1 MSVTRYEL
9 TVHLKTDSPIHSGG
23 PEEEVDRSRINGG
36 GDDSEGTST
45 ANPGDASQRG
55 DDSKRSWTPRRF
67 ARDGVGNPVLT
78 GRSIKGALRAA
89 VQHLAKADSGD
100 DDGANLDVL
109 WGSLDH
115 ASALTVHPITL
126 SSVATADKLPLRAGI
141 AVDRYWG
148 TAADTALFAHEIVP
162 QGEKL
167 TLRITATTGS
177 VPTTASSSSNQDGE
191 HPEEDRAKRD
201 AEHAK
206 KDTADAT
213 NVERLFSVILGALE
227 AGLVSFGKRKGAGW
241 GRVRIN
247 HDVAEPWSL
256 KRTQLDSPTGL
267 TTWLDGG
274 KLTRIQAF
282 AVTPPERIRIAIAWN
297 SPTGILVAE
306 TKKDEPPRRNDYEP
320 GGELKK
326 TDPTLPLR
334 THPSTE
340 PKGKSTGP
348 LVIPGSS
355 VRGALRGRASRI
367 ARTILYAD
375 VDASSKQE
383 PDWSRLDVHKQ
394 LADDALLVRLLFGTT
409 AHRGALTVLETLA
422 TVAQKDEPKAR
433 EVTHNAGDRWT
444 GGVAGGALY
453 SEKFPLV
460 NWNDIR
466 LEVDPQMLLTGVPNG
481 GNIDYQRAA
490 LCLLGLVLAEL
501 STGTLPL
508 GSRGTRGMG
517 QVEVTR
523 MRIEG
528 PDGLIAGGK
537 WEFAADGSLS
547 IAEQLLD
554 RLRHINDQ
562 IKVDTPEG
570 WSALLNGKGRQ
581 S

>member
-1 MSVTRYEL
+1 MSVTRYKL

-36 GDDSEGTST
+36 SADSEGTST
-45 ANPGDASQRG
+45 AQPDGTSQQG
-55 DDSKRSWTPRRF
+55 NDSKQTWTPRRF
-67 ARDGVGNPVLT
+67 ARDGAGNPVLT

-89 VQHLAKADSGD
+89 VKHVARAEDG
-100 DDGANLDVL
+100 DDGAANLDAL
-109 WGSLDH
+109 WGSLDQ

-162 QGEKL
+162 RDQEL
-167 TLRITATTGS
+167 TLCITARAGS
-177 VPTTASSSSNQDGE
+177 VLTTASGSSDQDGE
-191 HPEEDRAKRD
+191 HTEEDRAERD
-201 AEHAK
+201 AKHTE
-206 KDTADAT
+206 KDTADAAA
-213 NVERLFSVILGALE
+213 VERLFSVVLGALE

-247 HDVAEPWSL
+247 HDVGEPWSL
-256 KRTQLDSPTGL
+256 KRTQLDSPAGL
-267 TTWLDGG
+267 TTWLQGG
-274 KLTRIQAF
+274 DQTRIQA
-282 AVTPPERIRIAIAWN
+282 VDVKPPERIRIAISWN

-306 TKKDEPPRRNDYEP
+306 TKKDEPPRRNDEEL
-320 GGELKK
+320 GGERKK
-326 TDPTLPLR
+326 TDSALPLR

-340 PKGKSTGP
+340 LKGKSTGP

-367 ARTILYAD
+367 ARTVLLTD
-375 VDASSKQE
+375 VDSSSKQD

-422 TVAQKDEPKAR
+422 TVTQDDEPKAR

-453 SEKFPLV
+453 SEEFPLV
-460 NWNDIR
+460 SWNDIQ
-466 LEVDPQMLLTGVPNG
+466 LEVDPQMLLAGMPDG
-481 GNIDYQRAA
+481 RPIDYQRAA

-523 MRIEG
+523 MQIDG
-528 PDGLIAGGK
+528 PDELIAGGK
-537 WEFAADGSLS
+537 WEFAAYGGLS

-570 WSALLNGKGRQ
+570 WSALLNGKERQ

>member
-23 PEEEVDRSRINGG
+23 PEEAVDRSRNNGRSV
-36 GDDSEGTST
+36 DSEVTSVT
-45 ANPGDASQRG
+45 NPGDASQQG

-67 ARDGVGNPVLT
+67 ARDGAGNPVLT

-89 VQHLAKADSGD
+89 VKHVAKAEDGD
-100 DDGANLDVL
+100 DVSALDAL
-109 WGSLDH
+109 WGSLDR

-162 QGEKL
+162 QDEKL
-167 TLRITATTGS
+167 TLRITARTGS
-177 VPTTASSSSNQDGE
+177 VLATASDSANQDGE
-191 HPEEDRAKRD
+191 HPEEDRAERD
-201 AEHAK
+201 AKHAE
-206 KDTADAT
+206 KDTGAAT
-213 NVERLFSVILGALE
+213 VERLFSVVLGALE
-227 AGLVSFGKRKGAGW
+227 AGLVSFGKRKGTGW

-256 KRTQLDSPTGL
+256 KRTRLDSPAGL
-267 TTWLDGG
+267 ATWLDGG
-274 KLTRIQAF
+274 EQTRIQAF

-306 TKKDEPPRRNDYEP
+306 TKKDEPPRRNVDEP

-340 PKGKSTGP
+340 LKGKSTGP

-375 VDASSKQE
+375 VDASSKQD

-453 SEKFPLV
+453 SEEFPLV
-460 NWNDIR
+460 SWNDIR
-466 LEVDPQMLLTGVPNG
+466 LEVDPQMLLTGVPDG
-481 GNIDYQRAA
+481 GDIDYQRAA

-508 GSRGTRGMG
+508 GSRSTRGMG

-537 WEFAADGSLS
+537 WEFTADGNLS

-562 IKVDTPEG
+562 IKVDIPEG
-570 WSALLNGKGRQ
+570 WSALLNGTGRQ